1 MSHLIALTW
10 AVAELG
16 AATDALT
23 RLGFDVE
30 TGDRGA
36 SLSAGEVT
44 FELEV
49 GEKAGLTAWAFS
61 GPVDE
66 HLRFD
71 PTTLPPTALRA
82 AAPGSEHASARH
94 PNGVSRVDHV
104 VAMVPRLA
112 TTVAGLEEYVGAE
125 CRKRGEV
132 KGMPAA
138 FLRAGEVIL
147 EVVEVRTLTGPRLWG
162 VAFVV
167 DDCDATV
174 AAIRDRDGDVTDPA
188 AAIQGGRIAQ
198 CPGEV
203 AGATIAFME
212 PSR

>member
-1 MSHLIALTW
+1 MPDLASASKDLA
-10 AVAELG
+10 
-16 AATDALT
+16 
-23 RLGFDVE
+23 RLGFHVE
-30 TGDRGA
+30 DHHGGA
-36 SLSAGEVT
+36 CIRAGEVT
-44 FELEV
+44 FEIEE
-49 GEKAGLTAWAFS
+49 GEPAGMVAWAFS
-61 GPVDE
+61 GVTDE
-66 HLRFD
+66 LLRFD
-71 PTTLPPTALRA
+71 PTTLPPTTLRA
-82 AAPGSEHASARH
+82 TAAELASAPH

-104 VAMVPRLA
+104 VAMVPHLV
-112 TTVAGLEEYVGAE
+112 TTIAGLEEYVGAE

-138 FLRAGEVIL
+138 FLRAGEPIL
-147 EVVEVRTLTGPRLWG
+147 EVIEMRTLSGPRLWG

-174 AAIRDRDGDVTDPA
+174 AAIRSDGGEVTDPSV
-188 AAIQGGRIAQ
+188 AIQGGRIAQ